1 MGNTLKKYKKEG
13 LVIIDKGNRTLD
25 TPTFE
30 IIDVH
35 LDPIDSIVTV
45 EILHKVMQGNV
56 EQPHSSFEKI
66 DSKKVITSKKLDL
79 DALEKEILKLPQ
91 YSGAT
96 EV

>member
-1 MGNTLKKYKKEG
+1 MANIFKKYKKEG

-30 IIDVH
+30 IIAVYVDT
-35 LDPIDSIVTV
+35 INSIVKV
-45 EILHKVMQGNV
+45 EIMHKVMQGSI
-56 EQPHSSFEKI
+56 EQPHSSFEEI

-79 DALEKEILKLPQ
+79 DALEKEILELPQ
-91 YSGAT
+91 YNGAT